1 MRSVMREG
9 VRGRGPLRVRCHS
22 HERENVEDRLGLVEG
37 VEVDARSTR
46 VQDGVNEAG
55 SEGRAELVAALLL
68 LETSQC
74 RQKLFGDLDTG
85 EVLDAAQARR
95 IRGRQQAGNNR
106 DSDAGATG
114 ALDEGRVNFGVPE
127 QLRDREGRT
136 RRLLDEEALD
146 LLLGRRARR
155 RVTRWERGDRN
166 GQGLEGG
173 AQGLARVSVA
183 AASFDR
189 ADEMNEF
196 RRARDTARAGFP
208 VLLPDRRVS
217 AQKVRTPDS
226 R

>member
-1 MRSVMREG
+1 M
-9 VRGRGPLRVRCHS
+9 
-22 HERENVEDRLGLVEG
+22 
-37 VEVDARSTR
+37 DAWSTR

-85 EVLDAAQARR
+85 EVLDAAQARW

-114 ALDEGRVNFGVPE
+114 ALDEGRVDLGVPE
-127 QLRDREGRT
+127 QLCDREGRA

-155 RVTRWERGDRN
+155 RVTRWERGDRD

-196 RRARDTARAGFP
+196 RRARDTA
-208 VLLPDRRVS
+208 L
-217 AQKVRTPDS
+217 
-226 R
+226 